1 MNTFSRKPNGLFW
14 VVSIIALLWNIMGVL
29 NYLSQAF
36 MTEEVLA
43 TLPKE
48 QQIMFPEV
56 PAYVTAAFAI
66 AVFGGALGALLF
78 LLRKKLSKMLFLL
91 SFLGI
96 AVQMS
101 YGFIMIENSDSYGPG
116 GIFMPVLIIVLGAF
130 LIFYSRKADANGW
143 LS

>member
-66 AVFGGALGALLF
+66 AVFGGALGALLL

-101 YGFIMIENSDSYGPG
+101 YGLIMIENSDSYGPG